1 LITHRINPPELL
13 AIPESVSVS
22 IATGTRIVHI
32 SGQTAVDAGGKVVGN
47 THLDQSREALR
58 NMQKA
63 LDATGATLD
72 DVAKFNTYIVGYS
85 WDAVEALLAAAT
97 EVFGNPR
104 LLTANTLL
112 GVAALW
118 LPGLLV
124 EIDAVAV
131 I

>member
-1 LITHRINPPELL
+1 MWPVGGSNEIFGRNWLL
-13 AIPESVSVS
+13 TVFS
-22 IATGTRIVHI
+22 
-32 SGQTAVDAGGKVVGN
+32 
-47 THLDQSREALR
+47 EALR

-63 LDATGATLD
+63 LDAAGATLD

-85 WDAVEALLAAAT
+85 WDAVEALLAAAR

-104 LLTANTLL
+104 PLTANTLL